1 MGVEMAVMIMI
12 GLVILI
18 IMVLITIMAIIWGQ
32 EISFCLVEMKSMSNV
47 YGDDKGLEFDH
58 YDIDYYY
65 NNDGDALLVEI
76 CLRLVQ
82 SDDATGP

>member
-1 MGVEMAVMIMI
+1 
-12 GLVILI
+12 
-18 IMVLITIMAIIWGQ
+18 
-32 EISFCLVEMKSMSNV
+32 MSNV

-76 CLRLVQ
+76 CLRWCNLTMQPAPKEKHVNPKVEPLPPVDMTCRIT
-82 SDDATGP
+82 SA